1 MKIHRTLFVRKNVP
15 IFAVVLALLG
25 FFGIRFDSVKSVIQ
39 DKSRP
44 LAAGEPFFCT
54 LKDEA
59 DIENKGGDVHINS
72 SEKSFLPG
80 ECRDGFVSKESRARV
95 TFPVDGKF
103 TYLKAGTIELCLTP
117 LKDFFTTNKDLYL
130 FNTAQS
136 HNAIMLQVAYPKER
150 GDLEYPSFL
159 RLRVKKNDGKKKNSR
174 VRSRNGVEWKVGRH
188 YHIAGTW
195 GENGLRLYIDGKD
208 VGTRTEDEGYKG
220 PPENL
225 IGNFVVNNGSPDE
238 KECNEPTHCI
248 ISNLVIHEAQLDPK
262 DLGKKCP
269 MIRRDGFPEK

>member
-1 MKIHRTLFVRKNVP
+1 MKIHRTLFIRKNVP

-39 DKSRP
+39 DKLRL

-54 LKDEA
+54 LESSTVIQNAQGEVDIHGSENFA
-59 DIENKGGDVHINS
+59 DGGCR
-72 SEKSFLPG
+72 PG
-80 ECRDGFVSKESRARV
+80 FISREDKERA
-95 TFPVDGKF
+95 TFPVDGNL

-117 LKDFFTTNKDLYL
+117 RREFKKADRDFYL
-130 FNTAQS
+130 FNTAPAP
-136 HNAIMLQVAYPKER
+136 NAIILQLVDDGVLKH
-150 GDLEYPSFL
+150 PSIL
-159 RLRVKKNDGKKKNSR
+159 RLRVKSGDGDKIKNNGR
-174 VRSRNGVEWKVGRH
+174 VLSQNGLEWKVGRH

-269 MIRRDGFPEK
+269 MIRRDGLPEK